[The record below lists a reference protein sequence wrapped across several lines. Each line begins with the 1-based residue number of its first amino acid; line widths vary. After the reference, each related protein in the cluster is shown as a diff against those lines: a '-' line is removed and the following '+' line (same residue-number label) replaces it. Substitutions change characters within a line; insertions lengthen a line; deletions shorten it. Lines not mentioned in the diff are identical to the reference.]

1 MIVEVLQQIYKKMK
15 NLLNF
20 QARKQDIISRQEF
33 SKEDYKGTNYN
44 INKFTIIK
52 SQPKKVLNKEQQ
64 KIKDIVLKRNIEN
77 LIHFTPFENLESI
90 LRHGLVPISVIE
102 RMGYKA
108 TYTDSNRLDDEKDAV
123 SLSISFPNYRYFYTL
138 SQNRFPYK
146 DWVVIELEPDILWE
160 KDCAFCKTNAAN
172 INMRNIPY
180 IYRKGAENLE
190 ELFADNVF
198 KVNREKLSIP
208 KNYTTDPQAEVLVYG
223 IISPKYIKAVY
234 YNNNKLTK
242 NILSLGYNNIFLKD
256 LYFKPRKD
264 YSFWIKQG
272 GYYGF

>member
-1 MIVEVLQQIYKKMK
+1 
-15 NLLNF
+15 
-20 QARKQDIISRQEF
+20 
-33 SKEDYKGTNYN
+33 
-44 INKFTIIK
+44 
-52 SQPKKVLNKEQQ
+52 
-64 KIKDIVLKRNIEN
+64 
-77 LIHFTPFENLESI
+77 
-90 LRHGLVPISVIE
+90 
-102 RMGYKA
+102 MGYKA